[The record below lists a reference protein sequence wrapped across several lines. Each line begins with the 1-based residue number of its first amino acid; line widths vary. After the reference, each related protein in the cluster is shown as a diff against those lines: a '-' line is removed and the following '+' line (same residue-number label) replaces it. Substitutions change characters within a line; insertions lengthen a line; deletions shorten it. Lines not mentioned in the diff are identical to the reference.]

1 MSSSARIG
9 LVVAAVAVLIAAF
22 VVLSPGGDD
31 EPGRAGTGTA
41 ATTSPGTTSAP
52 SSTTGNAPATTAPEP
67 TATSGAAPAPTTP
80 SYATIRVRGGA
91 PVGGIR
97 TIRVGKGDTV
107 RIRVTSTD
115 TSDEVHLHG
124 YDLHGDVAPGHPA
137 RFSFP
142 ATAEGIFEIELEGAG
157 VQLAKLVVEP

>member
-31 EPGRAGTGTA
+31 EPTTAGTTTA
-41 ATTSPGTTSAP
+41 ATTSTGTSSSPSSATGTAPAKTTSVPTTTSA
-52 SSTTGNAPATTAPEP
+52 TT
-67 TATSGAAPAPTTP
+67 PAPTAPAYT
-80 SYATIRVRGGA
+80 TIRVRGGA